1 MDIEIQ
7 PGNNNFKII
16 AFPTLCVSANL
27 LGIPV
32 TLLD

>member
-7 PGNNNFKII
+7 PGNFKII
-16 AFPTLCVSANL
+16 AFPPLCVSAN

>member
-7 PGNNNFKII
+7 PGNFKII
-16 AFPTLCVSANL
+16 AFPPLRVSTNL

-32 TLLD
+32 ALLE